1 MAEAVAVEQIVA
13 EHHGN
18 AVVADEVLADYK
30 RLGESLGLG
39 LDGVGELQ
47 TELASVAEQT
57 LELGRIVYGGDYE
70 YFAYAREHER
80 RQRIVYHRLVIY
92 GQ

>member
-39 LDGVGELQ
+39 LDGVGEL
-47 TELASVAEQT
+47 
-57 LELGRIVYGGDYE
+57 
-70 YFAYAREHER
+70 
-80 RQRIVYHRLVIY
+80 
-92 GQ
+92 